1 MRNLFRKCLPLLL
14 AGPVVAI
21 AGGSDYGTPPGALAT
36 ITGEVREWPVPTPK
50 FARDPAPAPD
60 GSIFI
65 AVMRGNRIAR
75 FDPGTQQF
83 REWELPKGAHPHG
96 VMVDREGIAWYTG
109 NGNGAIGRLD
119 PATGKI
125 TEYRTPSGGDPHTLV
140 IDGKGTIWFTMQSA
154 QRIGQLDRSTGK
166 ITEYLTSG
174 NPYGLAVDA
183 RGNIWFCRMYGDS
196 LGRLDP
202 ASGEITEVATG
213 SGSRPRRIA
222 TAPDGMLWVTGNGN
236 GQLMKLDPEKRA
248 IVKSYPMPA
257 GESGAPYAVTI
268 DAAGRVWANEI
279 DTDTVAVFDP
289 KAERFRVLPLP
300 SKNVGIRKAII
311 DAEGRYWYMGSHNGR
326 LGMIR

>member
-1 MRNLFRKCLPLLL
+1 MNAARHLAMLLL
-14 AGPVVAI
+14 APFCAWG
-21 AGGSDYGTPPGALAT
+21 GGSNYGITPGALER
-36 ITGEVREWPVPTPK
+36 ITGEASEWPVPTPK

-75 FDPGTQQF
+75 FDPKTQQF
-83 REWELPKGAHPHG
+83 REWELPRGAHPHG
-96 VMVDREGIAWYTG
+96 VLVDREGIAWYTG

-125 TEYRTPSGGDPHTLV
+125 TEFRTPSGGDPHTLV
-140 IDGKGTIWFTMQSA
+140 IDAQGTIWFTMQGA
-154 QRIGQLDRSTGK
+154 QRIGRLDRSTGR
-166 ITEYLTSG
+166 IIEYVTSG
-174 NPYGLAVDA
+174 NPYGLAVD
-183 RGNIWFCRMYGDS
+183 RQGNIWFCRLYGDS

-202 ASGEITEVATG
+202 ATGTISELATG
-213 SGSRPRRIA
+213 TGSRPRRIA

-236 GQLMKLDPEKRA
+236 GQLMKIDPLEQKL
-248 IVKSYPMPA
+248 VKSYPMPA
-257 GESGAPYAVTI
+257 GPGGGPYAVTV

-289 KAERFRVLPLP
+289 QRETFRVLTLP